1 MIHKLHRNGFSPVWV
16 ILWADNWGFWENV
29 LSQKL
34 HLNDSGV
41 KWEKVQTGD
50 HFCKLLSK
58 YISWSIEMWG
68 FHLDDTSWSI
78 EMWGFHLD
86 DTYKVPDSPI
96 SPHHKFTKPKITQP
110 LKNGD
115 LWQFLGYNSI
125 LGLNR
130 DQVFSRGWHILLSW

>member
-1 MIHKLHRNGFSPVWV
+1 MLNGKKSK
-16 ILWADNWGFWENV
+16 IGE
-29 LSQKL
+29 
-34 HLNDSGV
+34 
-41 KWEKVQTGD
+41 

-58 YISWSIEMWG
+58 Y
-68 FHLDDTSWSI
+68 TSWSI

-130 DQVFSRGWHILLSW
+130 DQVFSRG